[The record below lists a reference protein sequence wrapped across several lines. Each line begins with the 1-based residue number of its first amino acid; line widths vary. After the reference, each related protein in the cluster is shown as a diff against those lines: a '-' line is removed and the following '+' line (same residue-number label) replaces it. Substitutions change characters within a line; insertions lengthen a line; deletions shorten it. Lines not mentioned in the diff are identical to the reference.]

1 MTTLAEIFEAE
12 ILDVTAATAEID
24 AWNTLTQVERTDN
37 RLMGG
42 RLQVNSN
49 TVTTSVGLF
58 GTDLTAFNEACTAAE
73 DTAICDPADYAV
85 YTGWGVGVNWAASAD
100 ATIGDID
107 GVVFETSLWSVE
119 VEWGDNTADAEVE
132 NIIRAGEVA
141 SVAADAPTDDAD
153 VTVAGAEDPFESW
166 GSVPASAQNSGP
178 QFAFSFFED
187 GTDFYFEAGST
198 ETIWTTF
205 GSVDPVA
212 GNVEN
217 VDFEFVGAAS
227 LTAATSV
234 IVAALLF

>member
-24 AWNTLTQVERTDN
+24 AWNTLTQVERTAPT

-107 GVVFETSLWSVE
+107 GVVFATSLWSVE
-119 VEWGDNTADAEVE
+119 VEWGDNTADAEV
-132 NIIRAGEVA
+132 
-141 SVAADAPTDDAD
+141 
-153 VTVAGAEDPFESW
+153 
-166 GSVPASAQNSGP
+166 
-178 QFAFSFFED
+178 
-187 GTDFYFEAGST
+187 
-198 ETIWTTF
+198 
-205 GSVDPVA
+205 
-212 GNVEN
+212 
-217 VDFEFVGAAS
+217 
-227 LTAATSV
+227 
-234 IVAALLF
+234 